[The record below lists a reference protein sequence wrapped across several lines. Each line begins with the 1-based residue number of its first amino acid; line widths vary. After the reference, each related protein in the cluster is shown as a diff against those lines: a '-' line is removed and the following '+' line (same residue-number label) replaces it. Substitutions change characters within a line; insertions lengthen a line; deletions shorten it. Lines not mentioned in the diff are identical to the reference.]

1 MPSPAPLS
9 ADATPLRLAR
19 LALALLSVGCAADLR
34 ATTQTDD
41 GIADT
46 GGPTDTE
53 AVGGGDTGAPQVF
66 RTVIDAS
73 SEEVWA
79 PLDLDAAHTG
89 AQPEDSGWDLQAR
102 RYLIA
107 LNGGVSG
114 EGGVQVAILDGVTL
128 DGVDAAAL
136 DALPAAAWVSD
147 QEDDD
152 GDGIPAYALNEWYD
166 YDSAAHTLSPKAR
179 VYALRST
186 EGARFALQI
195 EDYYDEAGTSGHLSL
210 LWGAR

>member
-1 MPSPAPLS
+1 MLDRPLPSAL
-9 ADATPLRLAR
+9 LV
-19 LALALLSVGCAADLR
+19 ALAAGCAADLR
-34 ATTQTDD
+34 ETTATDD
-41 GIADT
+41 GAPDT
-46 GGPTDTE
+46 GGPTETE
-53 AVGGGDTGAPQVF
+53 AVGGGDTAAPQTF
-66 RTVIDAS
+66 RTVLDAT
-73 SEEVWA
+73 SEEDWV
-79 PLDLDAAHTG
+79 PLDLDAALRG
-89 AQPEDSGWDLQAR
+89 EDPGGQGWDLQAR

-114 EGGVQVAILDGVTL
+114 EGGVQVAILDGVSI
-128 DGVDAAAL
+128 DEVDAAAL
-136 DALPAAAWVSD
+136 DALPATAWVSD

-166 YDSAAHTLSPKAR
+166 YDSATHTLSPKAR

>member
-1 MPSPAPLS
+1 MSSPAPSLLP
-9 ADATPLRLAR
+9 ALRL
-19 LALALLSVGCAADLR
+19 LPTSLTILSVGCAADLR
-34 ATTQTDD
+34 ATTPTDD
-41 GIADT
+41 GVTDT
-46 GGPTDTE
+46 GGPADTE

-66 RTVIDAS
+66 RTVLDAS
-73 SEEVWA
+73 SEEAWA
-79 PLDLDAAHTG
+79 PLDLDAAATG
-89 AQPEDSGWDLQAR
+89 RAADDGGWDLQAR

-152 GDGIPAYALNEWYD
+152 GDGIPAYALDEWYD
-166 YDSAAHTLSPKAR
+166 YDSTTHTLSPKPR

-186 EGARFALQI
+186 AGARFALQI
-195 EDYYDEAGTSGHLSL
+195 EDYYDEAGTSGHMSL